1 MHCFSLQDTEELE
14 TDVREELPVNA
25 SKVRPKQDK
34 AFSLKTMST
43 SDPADALIKNSQ
55 VTFCYPRNKI
65 LMTGELY

>member
-14 TDVREELPVNA
+14 TDVREEPPVNT

-55 VTFCYPRNKI
+55 VMF
-65 LMTGELY
+65 